1 MARKTAEEKQETYRK
16 LLASASTL
24 FLEKGVATTTLNE
37 IAQHAGMTRGAVYW
51 HFENKYA
58 IIMALWE
65 EGAGAVH
72 KDFMTA
78 LKNLGDAGTAA
89 GFHEVAH
96 SVLRQVLDDPAYSRS
111 LRILMHCV
119 EFSDVQTPLN
129 EFLMQKQQDYVDGL
143 TSAFKQVRQMGG
155 VRSDLSDRTL
165 ASGLLSFL
173 FGMIHHHLEP
183 CGHINLPRDGAA
195 LLDIYLNG
203 VLVYE

>member
-24 FLEKGVATTTLNE
+24 FIEKGVATTTLNE

-58 IIMALWE
+58 IILALWQ

-72 KDFMTA
+72 DDFIKA
-78 LKNLGDAGTAA
+78 LDNLSAEGTAA
-89 GFHEVAH
+89 GFRELAH
-96 SVLRQVLDDPAYSRS
+96 SVLRQVLGDPGYSRS
-111 LRILMHCV
+111 LRILMHCI

-129 EFLMQKQQDYVDGL
+129 EFLMERQKDYADGL
-143 TSAFKQVRQMGG
+143 TSAFKQLRKIGAVS
-155 VRSDLSDRTL
+155 SDLSDQTL
-165 ASGLLSFL
+165 ASGLLSYL

-183 CGHINLPRDGAA
+183 CGHINLARDGQA
-195 LLDIYLNG
+195 LLDIYLDG
-203 VLVYE
+203 VLISG

>member
-1 MARKTAEEKQETYRK
+1 MARKTPEEKQETYRK
-16 LLASASTL
+16 LVASASTL

-72 KDFMTA
+72 KDFMA
-78 LKNLGDAGTAA
+78 GLKKLGDEGTPA
-89 GFHEVAH
+89 GFREMAH
-96 SVLRQVLDDPAYSRS
+96 SVLKQVLENPAYSRS

-129 EFLMQKQQDYVDGL
+129 EFLMQKQQDYVDGM
-143 TSAFKQVRQMGG
+143 TSVLSQVRKIGG
-155 VRSDLSDRTL
+155 VKSDLSDRTL
-165 ASGLLSFL
+165 ASGLLSYL

-183 CGHINLPRDGAA
+183 CGHINLERDGAA
-195 LLDIYLNG
+195 LLDIYLDG
-203 VLVYE
+203 VLQNG